1 MKAPPGPCA
10 RRGLLISII
19 ISVLHKKNMTRR
31 KQLMSK
37 LLRIVPLGGLGEV
50 GKNMMA
56 IEYGEN
62 ILVIDTGI
70 MFPEND
76 MLGVDYI
83 IPDFRY
89 LKDKVSKIRAIIV
102 THGHED
108 HTGAIRHVLDM
119 VQAPIYATSL
129 TRGLLEVKLKRS
141 GKLGEVEL
149 NTIKAGDQLQIGP
162 FDIETFHVCH
172 SIPDGIG
179 MGITTPAGLIVHSGD
194 YKFDHTPVD
203 GWPTDFGKLAHF
215 GERGVLALMADSTNA
230 DEPGWTPS
238 EAVIDPAFDKVFRE
252 AKGRILIGSFA
263 SLISRMQQVVN
274 AAARH
279 GRVLAF
285 VGTSMVENAKMAR
298 KLGYLEVPD
307 GLIVNLD
314 EALQMKPSKV
324 VLMCTGT
331 QGEPSAIL
339 GRLSIGSN
347 RQFDISPGDTIV
359 LSSTPIPGNE
369 EMVHRTINRL
379 FQRGANVIYDSIAP
393 VHVSGHASQEEM
405 KLMLQLVKPEYL
417 IPVHG
422 ELRHLKQH
430 GVLGRELGIPDENIA
445 VVENGTPIE
454 FRDGKMTIM
463 ERVPGGYVFVD
474 GSGVGDI
481 GPSVMREREALA
493 RDGFVLV
500 HLVLDCDKTHLIGDP
515 EIITRGFVFVRD
527 SEILIDQ
534 ANEHVRQLVEE
545 TPLEDI
551 EKRIESGLSK
561 FFYNETRRRPMVF
574 VFTSI
579 DQGA

>member
-1 MKAPPGPCA
+1 
-10 RRGLLISII
+10 
-19 ISVLHKKNMTRR
+19 
-31 KQLMSK
+31 MSK

-62 ILVIDTGI
+62 ILIIDTGI

-89 LKDKVSKIRAIIV
+89 LQDKVSKIRAIIV

-119 VQAPIYATSL
+119 VQAPIYATNL

-238 EAVIDPAFDKVFRE
+238 EAVIDPAFDRVFRQS
-252 AKGRILIGSFA
+252 KGRILIGSFA
-263 SLISRMQQVVN
+263 SLISRMQQVIN
-274 AAARH
+274 ATAHH

-298 KLGYLEVPD
+298 KLGYLDVPE

-314 EALQMKPSKV
+314 QALKMKPAKV

-331 QGEPSAIL
+331 QGEPSSIL

-347 RQFDISPGDTIV
+347 RQFDISSGDTIV

-379 FQRGANVIYDSIAP
+379 FQRGAEVIYDSIAP

-405 KLMLQLVKPEYL
+405 KLMMQLVKPQHL
-417 IPVHG
+417 IPIHG
-422 ELRHLKQH
+422 ELRHLRQH
-430 GVLGRELGIPDENIA
+430 AALARDLGIPNENIA

-454 FRDGKMTIM
+454 FSDGSMSVA

-500 HLVLDCDKTHLIGDP
+500 HLVLDCDKTRLIEEP
-515 EIITRGFVFVRD
+515 EIITKGFVFVRD
-527 SEILIDQ
+527 SETLIEQ
-534 ANEHVRQLVEE
+534 ANKQVRQIVEE
-545 TPLEDI
+545 SPMADVD
-551 EKRIESGLSK
+551 KRIETGLSK
-561 FFYNETRRRPMVF
+561 LFYNETRRRPMIF
-574 VFTSI
+574 VFTSTNN
-579 DQGA
+579 GA